1 MTKPKTQKSDTTEQ
15 EIADLT
21 ADLQRTRADFENFR
35 KRVES
40 EKQSAE
46 RRGET
51 RAILKLIPV
60 IDTIERAIAHAPQD
74 IADHQWVQ
82 GVTGLVKLLEKS
94 LSELQLTRI
103 DATSGVKFNP
113 EFHQAIQFDEE
124 ATGEEEVIDEELQP
138 GYLLSGSVIR
148 PALVKVTRK

>member
-1 MTKPKTQKSDTTEQ
+1 MKPKTQKINKPNQ
-15 EIADLT
+15 EVIDLT
-21 ADLQRTRADFENFR
+21 TDLQRTRADFENFR

-40 EKQSAE
+40 DKQSAE

-82 GVTGLVKLLEKS
+82 GVAGLVKLLEKS

-103 DATSGVKFNP
+103 DATHGAKFDP
-113 EFHQAIQFDEE
+113 EFHQAIQFDDE
-124 ATGEEEVIDEELQP
+124 ASGEEEVVDEELQP
-138 GYLLSGSVIR
+138 GYLLGGTVIR

>member
-1 MTKPKTQKSDTTEQ
+1 MTKPKIQKPDTHDQ
-15 EIADLT
+15 ELAELT

-35 KRVES
+35 KRVEP

-60 IDTIERAIAHAPQD
+60 IDTIERAIAHAPGD

-103 DATSGVKFNP
+103 TAGPGVKFDP
-113 EFHQAIQFDEE
+113 EFHQAIQFNEE

-138 GYLLSGSVIR
+138 GYLLSGTVIR

>member
-1 MTKPKTQKSDTTEQ
+1 MTKPKTPKLDNYEQ

-21 ADLQRTRADFENFR
+21 VDLQRTRADFENFR

-94 LSELQLTRI
+94 LSELQLTRV
-103 DATSGVKFNP
+103 DATHGAKFDP
-113 EFHQAIQFDEE
+113 EFHQAIQFDDE
-124 ATGEEEVIDEELQP
+124 ATGEAEVIDEELQP
-138 GYLLSGSVIR
+138 GYLLGGAVIR
-148 PALVKVTRK
+148 PALVKVTRE